1 MEVRLQMKDNRL
13 FTAITAAAA
22 VVSLV
27 ACPADEP
34 PPRDSAADQP
44 HVIPDGIAGGE
55 GGGTETVDFV
65 VQGCEQR
72 TASQCKGEVPLTL
85 TFIAVISGAPT
96 SFTWGLGGGAAAA
109 TGKIVSH
116 TYTTP
121 GTYDVSLTVAKSG
134 GTTSKLKTAFVV
146 AQKAGPGAACTDDGT
161 CASGTCV
168 CQGAAGCPV
177 PLNGGICLH
186 KCEQQCPQQPTKTIC
201 VDLSSSA
208 GGGAANAWRTR
219 LCLPACATDAEC
231 ERPGFSCRLAPTSMG
246 WVTACLPPIP
256 RGVGEPCR
264 TAAGK
269 PDHSL
274 CLGGVCMEMGASGY
288 CSGSCQVGTCPP
300 QARCVQ
306 YGTTGAKPVCVARCL
321 LGTCAVD
328 PLLACQ
334 LPGLPGD
341 HGFTVLGAPDP
352 AGTTYCSTKSC
363 KAAADCGLTGSC
375 DEAAGGYCVM
385 K

>member
-1 MEVRLQMKDNRL
+1 MKDNRL

-85 TFIAVISGAPT
+85 TFTAVISGTPT